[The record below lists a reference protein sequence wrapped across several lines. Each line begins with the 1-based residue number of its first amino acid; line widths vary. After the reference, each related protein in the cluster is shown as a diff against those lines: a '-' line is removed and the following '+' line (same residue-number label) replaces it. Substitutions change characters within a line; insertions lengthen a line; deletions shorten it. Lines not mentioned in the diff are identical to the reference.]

1 MAVTR
6 TVITGAVVVTGASRG
21 IGEACALHLDSL
33 GFLVF
38 AGVRR
43 EADGDALKQ
52 KACNGLTPILIDVTD
67 TASITSAVNIVANG
81 VGEAGLAGLVNNAG
95 IAVAGPLEF
104 LPLARLREQFEVN
117 VIGQV
122 AVTQAFLP
130 LLQKGKGRIVNL
142 GSMEGRMAMPFLG
155 PYCASKFALEA
166 LTDSLRLELRPRG
179 VSVSI
184 VEPGV
189 VATPILEKSIAA
201 AEEIVKNLPPQ
212 VHDLYD
218 TAISAGRKVADEL
231 VKAAIPADVVARAVA
246 QALMAKRPKTR
257 YIVGRDAR
265 LVAMM
270 VRFVPDRIRDWLMA
284 RQMGLLKRPQFS

>member
-1 MAVTR
+1 MTR
-6 TVITGAVVVTGASRG
+6 TVIKGAVVVTGASRG
-21 IGEACALHLDSL
+21 IGEACALHLDRL
-33 GFLVF
+33 GFSVF

-67 TASITSAVNIVANG
+67 TASIMSAVNIVGAG
-81 VGEAGLAGLVNNAG
+81 VGEAGL
-95 IAVAGPLEF
+95 AGPLEF

-155 PYCASKFALEA
+155 PYCASKFAMEA

-179 VSVSI
+179 ISVSI

-218 TAISAGRKVADEL
+218 IAISAGHKVADEL
-231 VKAAIPADVVARAVA
+231 VKAAIPAADVARAVTH
-246 QALMAKRPKTR
+246 ALTAKRPKTR

-284 RQMGLLKRPQFS
+284 RQMGLLRRPQSS

>member
-1 MAVTR
+1 VAVTR

-21 IGEACALHLDSL
+21 IGEACALHLDRL

-52 KACNGLTPILIDVTD
+52 KACNRLTPILIDVTD

-130 LLQKGKGRIVNL
+130 LLQKSKGRIVNL

-179 VSVSI
+179 ISVSI

-201 AEEIVKNLPPQ
+201 AEEIVKNLPSQ

-218 TAISAGRKVADEL
+218 TAISAGRRVADEL

-246 QALMAKRPKTR
+246 RALTAKRPKTR

-270 VRFVPDRIRDWLMA
+270 ARFVPDRIRDWLMA
-284 RQMGLLKRPQFS
+284 RQMGLLKRPQSS

>member
-1 MAVTR
+1 VAVTR

-21 IGEACALHLDSL
+21 IGEACALHLDRL
-33 GFLVF
+33 GFSVF

-52 KACNGLTPILIDVTD
+52 KACNRLTPILIDVTD

-130 LLQKGKGRIVNL
+130 LLQKSKGRIVNL

-179 VSVSI
+179 ISVSI

-201 AEEIVKNLPPQ
+201 AEEIVKNLPSQ

-218 TAISAGRKVADEL
+218 TAISAGRRVADEL

-246 QALMAKRPKTR
+246 RALTAKRPKTR

-270 VRFVPDRIRDWLMA
+270 ARFVPDRIRDWLMA
-284 RQMGLLKRPQFS
+284 RQMGLLKRPQSS

>member
-21 IGEACALHLDSL
+21 IGEACALHLDRL
-33 GFLVF
+33 GFSVF

-52 KACNGLTPILIDVTD
+52 KACNRLTPILIDVTD

-130 LLQKGKGRIVNL
+130 LLQKSKGRIVNL

-179 VSVSI
+179 ISVSI

-201 AEEIVKNLPPQ
+201 AEEIVKNLPSQ

-218 TAISAGRKVADEL
+218 TAISAGRRVADEL

-246 QALMAKRPKTR
+246 RALTAKRPKTR

-270 VRFVPDRIRDWLMA
+270 ARFVPDRIRDWLMA
-284 RQMGLLKRPQFS
+284 RQMGLLKRPQSS

>member
-21 IGEACALHLDSL
+21 IGEACALHLDRL

-52 KACNGLTPILIDVTD
+52 KACNRLTPILIDVTD

-130 LLQKGKGRIVNL
+130 LLQKSKGRIVNL

-179 VSVSI
+179 ISVSI

-201 AEEIVKNLPPQ
+201 AEEIVKNLPSQ

-218 TAISAGRKVADEL
+218 TAISAGRRVADEL

-246 QALMAKRPKTR
+246 RALTAKRPKTR

-270 VRFVPDRIRDWLMA
+270 ARFVPDRIRDWLMA
-284 RQMGLLKRPQFS
+284 RQMGLLKRPQSS